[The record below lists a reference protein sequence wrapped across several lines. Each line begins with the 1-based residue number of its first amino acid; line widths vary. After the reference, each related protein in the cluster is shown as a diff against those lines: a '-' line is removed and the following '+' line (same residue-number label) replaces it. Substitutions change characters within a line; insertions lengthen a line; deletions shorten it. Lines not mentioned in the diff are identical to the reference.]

1 MSGVLDV
8 RGLHVRFRTRLGEVH
23 AVRGVDLQVAA
34 GETLALV
41 GESGCGKSTTARA
54 IMGLVPVQ
62 GGEVRVGGID
72 VLAGSRRVRRA
83 RRRRL
88 QIVLQDPY
96 SSLDPRMRAV
106 DSVVEPLAI
115 HRVLPRRAR
124 RDRAMDLLDMV
135 GIDASRATSLPSA
148 LSGGQRQ
155 RVAIARALALEPAVL
170 ICDEAVSALDVSVQA
185 QVLNLLADLQA
196 RLGVGYVFITHDIA
210 VVSEIADRVAVMYLG
225 RVVETG
231 TRREVLGAP
240 RHPYTRALLSAAPHL
255 RGSGER
261 VVLPGEPASALR
273 PPPGCA
279 FAPRCLRALDVCR
292 SVDPVLTPVGTAL
305 TESAGRLEACHNPE
319 TS

>member
-1 MSGVLDV
+1 MSEVLDV
-8 RGLHVRFRTRLGEVH
+8 RGLDVRFRTGQGEVH

-54 IMGLVPVQ
+54 IMGLVPAQ
-62 GGEVRVGGID
+62 HGEVRVCGDD
-72 VLAGSRRVRRA
+72 VLTGSRRTRRA
-83 RRRRL
+83 RRRRM

-96 SSLDPRMRAV
+96 SSLDPRMTAV

-115 HRVLPRRAR
+115 HRLLGRRAR
-124 RDRAMDLLDMV
+124 RDRAMELLDLV
-135 GIDASRATSLPSA
+135 GIDAPRAKALPSA

-170 ICDEAVSALDVSVQA
+170 LCDEAVSALDVSVQA

-196 RLGVGYVFITHDIA
+196 RLGVAYVFITHDIA

-231 TRREVLGAP
+231 TRSEVLGSP

-255 RGSGER
+255 RGSGDR

-279 FAPRCLRALDVCR
+279 FAPRCPRALDVCR
-292 SVDPVLTPVGTAL
+292 TVDPALAPVGPDG
-305 TESAGRLEACHNPE
+305 AGRLVACHNPE
-319 TS
+319 GS

>member
-1 MSGVLDV
+1 VSAVLDV
-8 RGLHVRFRTRLGEVH
+8 SGLDVRFRTGQGEVH

-62 GGEVRVGGID
+62 GGAVRVCGDD
-72 VLAGSRRVRRA
+72 VLTGSRRTRRA
-83 RRRRL
+83 RRRRM

-96 SSLDPRMRAV
+96 SSLDPRMTAV

-115 HRVLPRRAR
+115 HRLLDRRAR
-124 RDRAMDLLDMV
+124 RDRALELLDLV
-135 GIDASRATSLPSA
+135 GIDGPRAAALPSA

-231 TRREVLGAP
+231 TRAEVLGAP

-255 RGSGER
+255 RGSGDR

-273 PPPGCA
+273 PPPGCS
-279 FAPRCLRALDVCR
+279 FAPRCARALDVCR
-292 SVDPVLTPVGTAL
+292 AVDPVLAPVGPDGS
-305 TESAGRLEACHNPE
+305 ERLIACHNPE
-319 TS
+319 AS

>member
-1 MSGVLDV
+1 MSAVLDV
-8 RGLHVRFRTRLGEVH
+8 SGLDVRFRTGQGEVH

-62 GGEVRVGGID
+62 GGAVRVCGDD
-72 VLAGSRRVRRA
+72 VLTGSRRTRRA
-83 RRRRL
+83 RRRRM

-96 SSLDPRMRAV
+96 SSLDPRMTAV

-115 HRVLPRRAR
+115 HRLLDRRAR
-124 RDRAMDLLDMV
+124 RDRALELLDLV
-135 GIDASRATSLPSA
+135 GIDGPRAAALPSA

-231 TRREVLGAP
+231 TRAEVLGAP

-255 RGSGER
+255 RGSGDR
-261 VVLPGEPASALR
+261 VVLPGEPASALH
-273 PPPGCA
+273 PPPGCS
-279 FAPRCLRALDVCR
+279 FAPRCARALDVCR
-292 SVDPVLTPVGTAL
+292 AVDPVLAPVGPDGS
-305 TESAGRLEACHNPE
+305 ERLIACHNPE
-319 TS
+319 AS

>member
-1 MSGVLDV
+1 M
-8 RGLHVRFRTRLGEVH
+8 
-23 AVRGVDLQVAA
+23 
-34 GETLALV
+34 
-41 GESGCGKSTTARA
+41 
-54 IMGLVPVQ
+54 
-62 GGEVRVGGID
+62 
-72 VLAGSRRVRRA
+72 
-83 RRRRL
+83 

-96 SSLDPRMRAV
+96 SSLDPRMTAV

-115 HRVLPRRAR
+115 HRVLSRRAR
-124 RDRAMDLLDMV
+124 RDRAMELLDLV
-135 GIDASRATSLPSA
+135 GIDTPRATALPSA

-170 ICDEAVSALDVSVQA
+170 LCDEAVSALDVSVQA

-231 TRREVLGAP
+231 TRSEVLGSP

-255 RGSGER
+255 RGSGDR

-279 FAPRCLRALDVCR
+279 FAPRCARALDVCR
-292 SVDPVLTPVGTAL
+292 TVDPELTPVGPD
-305 TESAGRLEACHNPE
+305 SSGRLAACHNPE
-319 TS
+319 AP

>member
-1 MSGVLDV
+1 MSDVLEV
-8 RGLHVRFRTRLGEVH
+8 RGLDVRFRTGQGEVH
-23 AVRGVDLQVAA
+23 AVRGVDLRVAA

-54 IMGLVPVQ
+54 IMGLVPAQ
-62 GGEVRVGGID
+62 GGEVRVCGDD
-72 VLAGSRRVRRA
+72 VLTGSRRDRRA
-83 RRRRL
+83 LRRRM

-96 SSLDPRMRAV
+96 SSLDPRMTAV
-106 DSVVEPLAI
+106 DSVVEPMAI
-115 HRVLPRRAR
+115 HRVLGRRER
-124 RDRAMDLLDMV
+124 RDRALELLDLV
-135 GIDASRATSLPSA
+135 GIDERRATSLPRA

-231 TRREVLGAP
+231 TRSEVLGSP

-255 RGSGER
+255 RGSGDR

-279 FAPRCLRALDVCR
+279 FAPRCARALDVCR
-292 SVDPVLTPVGTAL
+292 TMDPALTPVGTDGA
-305 TESAGRLEACHNPE
+305 ARLAACHNPE
-319 TS
+319 GS

>member
-1 MSGVLDV
+1 M
-8 RGLHVRFRTRLGEVH
+8 
-23 AVRGVDLQVAA
+23 
-34 GETLALV
+34 
-41 GESGCGKSTTARA
+41 
-54 IMGLVPVQ
+54 
-62 GGEVRVGGID
+62 
-72 VLAGSRRVRRA
+72 
-83 RRRRL
+83 

-96 SSLDPRMRAV
+96 SSLDPRMTAA

-115 HRVLPRRAR
+115 HRLLDRRAR
-124 RDRAMDLLDMV
+124 RHRAMELLDLV
-135 GIDASRATSLPSA
+135 GIDAQRAAALPSA

-231 TRREVLGAP
+231 TRSEVLGSP

-255 RGSGER
+255 RGSGDR

-279 FAPRCLRALDVCR
+279 FAPRCARALDVCR
-292 SVDPVLTPVGTAL
+292 TVDPALAPVGTDG
-305 TESAGRLEACHNPE
+305 AGRLAACHNPE
-319 TS
+319 GS